1 MVMCYA
7 EINYVMYNCEK
18 ERQRPDTNE
27 DTMGKINLWEMLEMW
42 KKE

>member
-1 MVMCYA
+1 MCYA

-27 DTMGKINLWEMLEMW
+27 DITGKAALQKAVEMGK
-42 KKE
+42 KE